1 MDPIDEEETSGRMR
15 LILPFIATRRIVMR
29 IIKRMIPERRRALEI
44 ENDCIGA
51 YRDKHGKEP
60 AGSSDHDYPG
70 HRWRED
76 KSWGCRL
83 LIKLVHINLE

>member
-15 LILPFIATRRIVMR
+15 LILPFIAIRRIVMR
-29 IIKRMIPERRRALEI
+29 IIKRMIPGRRQALEI
-44 ENDCIGA
+44 EDDCIEA

-60 AGSSDHDYPG
+60 AGNSDHNYPS

-76 KSWGCRL
+76 KS
-83 LIKLVHINLE
+83 